1 MNTTEHEK
9 KRLRIEEANKN
20 SKIICSVSEER
31 IPIILKKGKSKEVAE

>member
-9 KRLRIEEANKN
+9 NSLSIEEAIKN

-31 IPIILKKGKSKEVAE
+31 IPIILKRGKPKEVAE